1 MVIYMSIHE
10 NIWQEACQRIK
21 NSGLIMDV
29 QYTTWIQPVEK
40 AEFGTE
46 FMFLW
51 APNSIAK
58 SSIEDR
64 YAEIINSHCEQCE
77 FFIKILSDYNGFKT
91 TKKTSEKLNDF
102 IELKWK
108 DYVSEFNVGDIDEEI
123 QEAITKII
131 IHNIIKRR
139 FTIDRIKKEVN
150 LC

>member
-10 NIWQEACQRIK
+10 NIWQEACDRIR

-40 AEFGTE
+40 AEFGRE

-64 YAEIINSHCEQCE
+64 YAEII
-77 FFIKILSDYNGFKT
+77 KDAVFKV
-91 TKKTSEKLNDF
+91 TKKYYKLKVL
-102 IELKWK
+102 IH
-108 DYVSEFNVGDIDEEI
+108 GEERPP
-123 QEAITKII
+123 ES
-131 IHNIIKRR
+131 
-139 FTIDRIKKEVN
+139 
-150 LC
+150 